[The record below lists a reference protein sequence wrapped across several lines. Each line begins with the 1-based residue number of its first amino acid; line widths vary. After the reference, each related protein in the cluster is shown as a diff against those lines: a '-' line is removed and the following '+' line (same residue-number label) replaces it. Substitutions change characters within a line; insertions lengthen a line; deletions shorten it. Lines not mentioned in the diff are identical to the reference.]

1 VLSDGQTLD
10 AELVVMAT
18 GYRPLNEAVE
28 KCLAAILDAVLGR
41 YGGKTLFFC
50 FSIFNV
56 QAMINL
62 TSFDKYS
69 GDFW

>member
-1 VLSDGQTLD
+1 
-10 AELVVMAT
+10 MAT

-41 YGGKTLFFC
+41 YGGKTRFFS
-50 FSIFNV
+50 SIFNV